1 MSCSAGLPSGIVRTR
16 RVGGAV
22 PDCSIGGTALPQQ
35 TRQTPTGPG
44 RREKTT
50 APDLTF
56 PTPVR
61 QTEVQVGTLELT
73 GVAGRAGA
81 EAISE
86 SALIRAAQKDDH
98 DAFEQLVRLYD
109 RSVLRVALNLLRSE
123 EDARDAYQEVFLR
136 TYRSLGGF
144 RFQCSFHTWLYRIA
158 TNVCLDVLRRKGV
171 RKEQP
176 LGSPLGANA
185 DGPASDPI
193 ERAADQR
200 AESDPD
206 RVLATAELSRGI
218 TEALDRL
225 TPKERVVFEMRHYE
239 GLRLRAIGEVLS
251 MSEEATKHCL
261 FRATRKMRTALKDVP
276 R

>member
-1 MSCSAGLPSGIVRTR
+1 M
-16 RVGGAV
+16 
-22 PDCSIGGTALPQQ
+22 
-35 TRQTPTGPG
+35 
-44 RREKTT
+44 
-50 APDLTF
+50 
-56 PTPVR
+56 
-61 QTEVQVGTLELT
+61 QVGTLELT
-73 GVAGRAGA
+73 SVAGRARA

-86 SALIRAAQKDDH
+86 TALIRAAQRDDH

-109 RSVLRVALNLLRSE
+109 RSVLRVALNMLRSE

-158 TNVCLDVLRRKGV
+158 TNVCLDLLRRKGV

-176 LGSPLGANA
+176 LESNSGNPVA
-185 DGPASDPI
+185 DPI
-193 ERAADQR
+193 ERTADQR

-206 RVLATAELSRGI
+206 RVYATEELWREI

-239 GLRLRAIGEVLS
+239 GLRLRAIGEVLE